1 MSNDADTAVGI
12 FRDAAGGYDA
22 VRRRVVPCFD
32 PFYRHVVRMLPSAP
46 RRVLDLGAGTGLLSR
61 MVADAHPQARLVLVD
76 GAAEMLEHAER
87 ALGDHIEATHV
98 QDLADPLPD
107 GPFDAV
113 VSAFAIHHVEDAA
126 KADLYARALQVL
138 APGGPLVNGEQV
150 AGPTPELDALYRAW
164 HEEDARALGSDDA
177 EWQATIDRMRL
188 DISAPVEPQLG
199 WMREAG
205 FVDVDCPWRSGRFA
219 VLYGRRPDA

>member
-1 MSNDADTAVGI
+1 MSENADSAVGI
-12 FRDAAGGYDA
+12 FREAAGGYDA

-32 PFYRHVVRMLPSAP
+32 PFYGHVLRMLLGEP

-61 MVADAHPQARLVLVD
+61 MVADTHPEARLVLVD

-87 ALGDHIEATHV
+87 ALGDRIEATHV

-113 VSAFAIHHVEDAA
+113 VSAFAIHHLEDPA
-126 KADLYARALQVL
+126 KADLYARAFEVL
-138 APGGPLVNGEQV
+138 APGAPLVNGEQV
-150 AGPTPELDALYRAW
+150 AGPTPELDALYRRW

-177 EWQATIDRMRL
+177 EWEATIERMRL
-188 DISAPVEPQLG
+188 DLSAPVETQLD
-199 WMREAG
+199 WMRDAG

>member
-113 VSAFAIHHVEDAA
+113 VSAFAIHHVEDAT

-188 DISAPVEPQLG
+188 DISAPVEPQLD